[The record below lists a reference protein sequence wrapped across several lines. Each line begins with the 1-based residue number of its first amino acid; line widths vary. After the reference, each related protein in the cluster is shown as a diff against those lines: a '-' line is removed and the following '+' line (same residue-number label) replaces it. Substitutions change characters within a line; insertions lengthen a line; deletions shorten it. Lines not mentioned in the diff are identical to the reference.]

1 MDIDLVRLNLNQ
13 NSINILNGIISIIMF
28 GVALNLKVS
37 DFIQLLKKPI
47 SLISGVL
54 GFYLIFPLL
63 TYAMILAMDLRPS
76 LALGLVVVAA
86 CPAGNLANIFT
97 NLSRGN
103 TALSV
108 GLVSLTTL
116 LSTISIPFTLML
128 LGSNVEGAGGILTE
142 IKLDTV
148 EIFKGVFFML
158 AIPLIIG
165 MTVASYFPKFSEKA
179 HKILNKVSFLFLIL
193 FVAGALSANFDH
205 FLNYFFEILQLV
217 LLQTFIAL
225 LLGFI
230 LGTFISKDHKSALA
244 LSYFMGV
251 RNTALGLLLV
261 FQFFGGLGGMALVV
275 AFYGISQITIG
286 ILLGQIWKKINIQKE
301 AV

>member
-28 GVALNLKVS
+28 GVALNLRVS
-37 DFIQLLKKPI
+37 DFIHLLKKPTA
-47 SLISGVL
+47 LITGTI
-54 GFYLIFPLL
+54 GFYLIFPII
-63 TYAMILAMDLRPS
+63 TYLMISSLDLRPS

-97 NLSRGN
+97 NLSKGN

-116 LSTISIPFTLML
+116 LSTISIPFILMI
-128 LGSNVEGAGGILTE
+128 LGQNVEGANGILTE

-158 AIPLIIG
+158 AIPLILG
-165 MTVASYFPKFSEKA
+165 MAVAKFFPQFSQKA
-179 HKILNKVSFLFLIL
+179 HKILNKVSFLVLIL
-193 FVAGALSANFDH
+193 FVLGALSANFDH

-217 LLQTFIAL
+217 LLQTFLAL
-225 LLGFI
+225 SLGFF
-230 LGTFISKDHKSALA
+230 LGIFISKDYRNALA

-261 FQFFGGLGGMALVV
+261 FQFFGGLGGMALIV

-286 ILLGQIWKKINIQKE
+286 IVLGQIWKRFYIQKE
-301 AV
+301 AI